1 MARRHLTR
9 DELILK
15 ARTEQQA
22 FVATGR
28 AVKMIALIVLRE
40 QFSFGT
46 DDLKKF
52 LRWFEDVL
60 EYYNESKDYQ
70 ALLHEWDDFFEEEIG
85 ERILWDGQMTH

>member
-1 MARRHLTR
+1 MAKRHLTK
-9 DELILK
+9 DEILFKQKTEAK
-15 ARTEQQA
+15 AFLA
-22 FVATGR
+22 SSR

-40 QFSFGT
+40 QFSFGA

-52 LRWFEDVL
+52 LEGFEDVL
-60 EYYNESKDYQ
+60 DYYNESKDYQ